1 MKEKLKNFIKNK
13 KAISYLIIICVSIYV
28 CIPLCS
34 KNIDISTDD
43 GIQHIYRLIGTFS
56 SLQEGNLFPVIMSE
70 FCNGFG
76 YSWNIFYSPLTA
88 YLPLIFKIFTNSFVL
103 CLKLFIFTTILLS
116 GIYMYKL
123 VFRITKSHKASVISA
138 ILYISA
144 PYHLTDIYNRVAIA
158 ELATFTFLPIIFIGM
173 YDLFKENKKSYYLA
187 IGAIGLT
194 LTHNVLTVYT
204 AIFCL
209 IYMII
214 NYKKINKNIIRTVLV
229 NVLIISLCTSFYW
242 LPLLEHYFATTYE
255 VFIPERMYNT
265 NTLIESK
272 LSTVDLLFGRK
283 WGINLYLG
291 LPIVL
296 GIIFTFIYRKKISDN
311 VKTYT
316 AIFLSFGLA
325 SLIMTLSIFPFEY
338 LPSFLRM
345 LQFVWRMLIFASF
358 FLSIVS
364 GITINMFIQNNDKR
378 KVISAVIFVIYAV
391 VVVNLT
397 KQMAKIPFNEEKYLE
412 PIPVSSRT
420 LKVHAGC
427 ATFEYLPQKA
437 YSNLDY
443 IKTRDSNAIIISGGA
458 DIINENKSGTRMT
471 FEVNNIKDNV
481 TIELPYIYYLGYNAI
496 LTDKEGNVSELQ
508 IKESDNG
515 FCMIEIKDIESGT
528 INVTYEGTTL
538 MKVSYMSTLA
548 GIIVLVW
555 LACKNRHNV
564 VR

>member
-1 MKEKLKNFIKNK
+1 MKEKLRDFIKNK
-13 KAISYLIIICVSIYV
+13 KVLSYLIIIFVSIFV

-34 KNIDISTDD
+34 KYADISTDD
-43 GIQHIYRLIGTFS
+43 GIQHIYRLLGTFS

-70 FCNGFG
+70 FCNEFG

-123 VFRITKSHKASVISA
+123 VFRITKSHKASIISA

-158 ELATFTFLPIIFIGM
+158 ELATFTFLPIVFIGM
-173 YDLFKENKKSYYLA
+173 YDLFKENKKSYYLSF
-187 IGAIGLT
+187 GAIGLT

-214 NYKKINKNIIRTVLV
+214 NYKKINKNIIKTVLI
-229 NVLIISLCTSFYW
+229 NVLIILLCTSFYW
-242 LPLLEHYFATTYE
+242 IPLLEHYFATTYE
-255 VFIPERMYNT
+255 VFIPERMYNL

-272 LSTVDLLFGRK
+272 LSTMDLLFGRK

-291 LPIVL
+291 LPLIL
-296 GIIFTFIYRKKISDN
+296 GIIFTFIYRKKISYKI
-311 VKTYT
+311 KTYV
-316 AIFLSFGLA
+316 AIFLSFGIA

-358 FLSIVS
+358 FLSIIS
-364 GITINMFIQNNDKR
+364 GITINMFIDKNNK
-378 KVISAVIFVIYAV
+378 KKAIFAIIFVVYLV
-391 VVVNLT
+391 VVVNSS
-397 KQMAKIPFNEEKYLE
+397 KQMIKIPFDEEKYLK
-412 PIPVSSRT
+412 PRPVSSQT

-427 ATFEYLPQKA
+427 ATFEYLPKKA

-443 IKTRDSNAIIISGGA
+443 IKTRNSNVIIISGEA
-458 DIINENKSGTRMT
+458 EIINENKSGTKMT

-481 TIELPYIYYLGYNAI
+481 TIELPYIYYLGYNATI
-496 LTDKEGNVSELQ
+496 TDEKGNVTKLK
-508 IKESDNG
+508 IKESENG
-515 FCMIEIKDIESGT
+515 FCMIDVKAIESGT
-528 INVTYEGTTL
+528 INISYDGTML
-538 MKVSYMSTLA
+538 MKVSYVSTLA
-548 GIIVLVW
+548 GIIILIGIV
-555 LACKNRHNV
+555 CKNRHNV
-564 VR
+564 VK

>member
-1 MKEKLKNFIKNK
+1 MKEKLRDFIKNK
-13 KAISYLIIICVSIYV
+13 KIISYLIIIFVSIFV

-34 KNIDISTDD
+34 KYADISTDD

-88 YLPLIFKIFTNSFVL
+88 YLPLIFKIFTNSFVI
-103 CLKLFIFTTILLS
+103 CLKLFIFATIALS

-123 VFRITKSHKASVISA
+123 VFRITKSHKASIISA

-158 ELATFTFLPIIFIGM
+158 ELATFTFLPIVFIGM

-214 NYKKINKNIIRTVLV
+214 NYKKINKSIIKTVLLK
-229 NVLIISLCTSFYW
+229 VLIILLCTSFYW
-242 LPLLEHYFATTYE
+242 VPLLEHYFATTYE
-255 VFIPERMYNT
+255 VFIPERMYNV

-272 LSTVDLLFGRK
+272 LSAMDLLFGRK

-296 GIIFTFIYRKKISDN
+296 GIIFTFIYRKRISDK
-311 VKTYT
+311 VKTYV

-325 SLIMTLSIFPFEY
+325 SLIMTLLIFPFEY

-358 FLSIVS
+358 FFCIVS
-364 GITINMFIQNNDKR
+364 GITINIFIDKNNNK
-378 KVISAVIFVIYAV
+378 KALFAIIFVVYLV
-391 VVVNLT
+391 VVVNST
-397 KQMAKIPFNEEKYLE
+397 KQMTKIPFDEEKYLK
-412 PIPVSSRT
+412 PRPVSSRT

-437 YSNLDY
+437 YSNLNY
-443 IKTRDSNAIIISGGA
+443 IKIRNSNVIIISGEA
-458 DIINENKSGTRMT
+458 EIINENKNGTKMT

-481 TIELPYIYYLGYNAI
+481 TIELPYIYYLGYNAT

-508 IKESDNG
+508 IQESDNG

-538 MKVSYMSTLA
+538 MKISYVSTLA
-548 GIIVLVW
+548 GIIIL
-555 LACKNRHNV
+555 LCIACKNRHNV
-564 VR
+564 V

>member
-1 MKEKLKNFIKNK
+1 MKEKLRDFIKNK
-13 KAISYLIIICVSIYV
+13 KIISYLIVICVSMYV

-34 KNIDISTDD
+34 KYADISTDD

-56 SLQEGNLFPVIMSE
+56 SLKEGNLFPVIMAE

-88 YLPLIFKIFTNSFVL
+88 YLPLIFKIFTSSFVI

-123 VFRITKSHKASVISA
+123 VFRITKNHIASVISS

-158 ELATFTFLPIIFIGM
+158 ELATFTFLPIVFIGM
-173 YDLFKENKKSYYLA
+173 YDLFKENKKSYYLSF
-187 IGAIGLT
+187 GAIGLT
-194 LTHNVLTVYT
+194 LTHNVLTIYT

-209 IYMII
+209 IYIII
-214 NYKKINKNIIRTVLV
+214 NYKKINKNIIKTVLI
-229 NVLIISLCTSFYW
+229 NILIILLYTSFYW

-255 VFIPERMYNT
+255 VFIPERMFNT
-265 NTLIESK
+265 NTLMKSK
-272 LSTVDLLFGRK
+272 LSTLDLLLGRK

-291 LPIVL
+291 LPIIL
-296 GIIFTFIYRKKISDN
+296 GIIFTFIYRKKIDIK
-311 VKTYT
+311 VRPYIV
-316 AIFLSFGLA
+316 IFLSFGIA

-345 LQFVWRMLIFASF
+345 IQFVWRMLIFASF

-364 GITINMFIQNNDKR
+364 GITISIYIQKSDKR
-378 KVISAVIFVIYAV
+378 KALLAIIFVMYIF
-391 VVVNLT
+391 VVVNSS
-397 KQMAKIPFNEEKYLE
+397 KQMTKIPFNEEKYLE
-412 PIPVSSRT
+412 PIPVSSKT

-427 ATFEYLPQKA
+427 ATFEYLPKKA

-443 IKTRDSNAIIISGGA
+443 IKTRNSNAIIISGEA
-458 DIINENKSGTRMT
+458 DIINENKNGTKMT

-481 TIELPYIYYLGYNAI
+481 TIELPYIYYLGYNATI
-496 LTDKEGNVSELQ
+496 TDEKGNVIKLK
-508 IKESDNG
+508 IKESENG
-515 FCMIEIKDIESGT
+515 FCMIEVKDIESGT
-528 INVTYEGTTL
+528 INVTYDGTTM
-538 MKVSYMSTLA
+538 MKISYISTLV
-548 GIIVLVW
+548 GIIVLVICIYKINIMW
-555 LACKNRHNV
+555 
-564 VR
+564 

>member
-13 KAISYLIIICVSIYV
+13 KTISYLIIIIVSIYA
-28 CIPLCS
+28 CLPLLS
-34 KNIDISTDD
+34 KYMDISTDD

-56 SLQEGNLFPVIMSE
+56 SLKEGNLFPVIMSE

-88 YLPLIFKIFTNSFVL
+88 YLPLILKIFTNSFVV
-103 CLKLFIFTTILLS
+103 CLKLFMFFTMLLS

-123 VFRITKSHKASVISA
+123 VFRISKSYKASVISA

-158 ELATFTFLPIIFIGM
+158 ELATFTFLPIVFIGM

-194 LTHNVLTVYT
+194 LTHNVLTLYT

-209 IYMII
+209 IYMMI
-214 NYKKINKNIIRTVLV
+214 NYKKINKNIIKTVLI
-229 NVLIISLCTSFYW
+229 NVLVILLCTSFYW
-242 LPLLEHYFATTYE
+242 IPLLEHYLGTIYE

-272 LSTVDLLFGRK
+272 LSAVDLLFGIK

-291 LPIVL
+291 LPILL
-296 GIIFTFIYRKKISDN
+296 GIIFTFIYRKKINDN
-311 VKTYT
+311 VKPYL

-325 SLIMTLSIFPFEY
+325 SSIMTLSIFPFEY

-364 GITINMFIQNNDKR
+364 GITISMFMDKSN
-378 KVISAVIFVIYAV
+378 KKKALFAIIFVIYLF
-391 VVVNLT
+391 VVVNSS
-397 KQMAKIPFNEEKYLE
+397 KQMIKIPFDENHYLE

-437 YSNLDY
+437 YSNLEY
-443 IKTRDSNAIIISGGA
+443 IKTRNKNAIIISGEA
-458 DIINENKSGTRMT
+458 DIIIENKNGTKMA
-471 FEVNNIKDNV
+471 FEVNNIKDDV
-481 TIELPYIYYLGYNAI
+481 EIELPYIYYLGYNAT
-496 LTDKEGNVSELQ
+496 LTDEQGNVSKLQ

-515 FCMIEIKDIESGT
+515 FCMIEVKDIEKGT
-528 INVTYEGTTL
+528 VNVTYEGTTL
-538 MKVSYMSTLA
+538 MKVSYVSTLA

-555 LACKNRHNV
+555 LICKNRHNV
-564 VR
+564 VK

>member
-1 MKEKLKNFIKNK
+1 MKEKLKDFMKNK
-13 KAISYLIIICVSIYV
+13 KIISYLIIICVSIYV
-28 CIPLCS
+28 CIPLYS
-34 KNIDISTDD
+34 KYADISTDD
-43 GIQHIYRLIGTFS
+43 GIQHICRVIGTFS
-56 SLQEGNLFPVIMSE
+56 SLEEGNLFPVIMSE

-88 YLPLIFKIFTNSFVL
+88 YLPLIFKIFTNSFVI

-123 VFRITKSHKASVISA
+123 VFRITKSHKASIISA

-214 NYKKINKNIIRTVLV
+214 NYKKINKNIIKTVLI
-229 NVLIISLCTSFYW
+229 NVLVILLCTSFYW
-242 LPLLEHYFATTYE
+242 IPLLEHYFATTYE
-255 VFIPERMYNT
+255 VFIPERMYNV

-272 LSTVDLLFGRK
+272 LSAMDLLFGRK

-296 GIIFTFIYRKKISDN
+296 GIIFTFIYRKKISDK
-311 VKTYT
+311 VKTYV
-316 AIFLSFGLA
+316 AIFLGFGLV
-325 SLIMTLSIFPFEY
+325 SLIITLSIFPFEY

-364 GITINMFIQNNDKR
+364 GITINMFIDKNNK
-378 KVISAVIFVIYAV
+378 KKALFAIIFVIYLFVAV
-391 VVVNLT
+391 NSS
-397 KQMAKIPFNEEKYLE
+397 KQMTKIPFDEEKYLK
-412 PIPVSSRT
+412 PRPVSSQT

-443 IKTRDSNAIIISGGA
+443 IKTRDSNAIIISGEA
-458 DIINENKSGTRMT
+458 EIINENKSGTKMT
-471 FEVNNIKDNV
+471 FEVNNVKNNV

-555 LACKNRHNV
+555 YVCKNQHNV

>member
-1 MKEKLKNFIKNK
+1 MKNKLKSFIKNK
-13 KAISYLIIICVSIYV
+13 KTISYLIITFVTIYA
-28 CIPLCS
+28 CIPLFS
-34 KNIDISTDD
+34 KYMDVSTDD
-43 GIQHIYRLIGTFS
+43 GIQHICRLIGTFS
-56 SLQEGNLFPVIMSE
+56 SLKEGNLFPVIMSE
-70 FCNGFG
+70 FCNEFG

-88 YLPLIFKIFTNSFVL
+88 YLPLIFRIFTNSFVV
-103 CLKLFIFTTILLS
+103 CLKLFIFSTILLS

-123 VFRITKSHKASVISA
+123 VFRISKSYKAGVISA

-158 ELATFTFLPIIFIGM
+158 EMATFTFLPIIFIGM

-194 LTHNVLTVYT
+194 LTHNVLTIYT

-209 IYMII
+209 IYMMI
-214 NYKKINKNIIRTVLV
+214 NYKKINKNIVKTVLI
-229 NVLIISLCTSFYW
+229 NVLVILLCTSFYW
-242 LPLLEHYFATTYE
+242 IPLLEHYFGTAYE

-272 LSTVDLLFGRK
+272 LSAIDLLFGRK

-291 LPIVL
+291 LPTLL
-296 GIIFTFIYRKKISDN
+296 GIIFTFIYRKKLN
-311 VKTYT
+311 NQVKLYV
-316 AIFLSFGLA
+316 AMFLGFGIA

-358 FLSIVS
+358 FLSIIS
-364 GITINMFIQNNDKR
+364 GITINMFIDKNNK
-378 KVISAVIFVIYAV
+378 KKALFSIIFVIYIF
-391 VVVNLT
+391 VVVNST
-397 KQMAKIPFNEEKYLE
+397 KQMTKVPFNEAKYLE
-412 PIPVSSRT
+412 AIPVSSKT

-443 IKTRDSNAIIISGGA
+443 IKTRNNNAIIISGEA
-458 DIINENKSGTRMT
+458 DIINENKNGTKMT
-471 FEVNNIKDNV
+471 FEVNNIKDNLK
-481 TIELPYIYYLGYNAI
+481 IELPYIYYLGYNAT
-496 LTDKEGNVSELQ
+496 LTDEQGNVSKIQ

-515 FCMIEIKDIESGT
+515 FCMIEIKDIESGS
-528 INVTYEGTTL
+528 INISYEGTTL
-538 MKVSYMSTLA
+538 MKVSYVSTLA
-548 GIIVLVW
+548 GIIVLIW
-555 LACKNRHNV
+555 LICKNRHNV

>member
-1 MKEKLKNFIKNK
+1 MKEKLRDFIKNK
-13 KAISYLIIICVSIYV
+13 KIISYLIIIFVSIFV

-34 KNIDISTDD
+34 KYADISTDD

-88 YLPLIFKIFTNSFVL
+88 YLPLIFKIFTNSFVNI
-103 CLKLFIFTTILLS
+103 LKLFIFTTILLS

-123 VFRITKSHKASVISA
+123 VFRITKSHKASMISA

-158 ELATFTFLPIIFIGM
+158 ELATFTFLPIVFMGM

-214 NYKKINKNIIRTVLV
+214 NYKKINKSIIKTVLLK
-229 NVLIISLCTSFYW
+229 VLIILLCTSFYW
-242 LPLLEHYFATTYE
+242 VPLLEHYFATTYE
-255 VFIPERMYNT
+255 VFIPERMYNV

-272 LSTVDLLFGRK
+272 LSAMDLLFGRK

-296 GIIFTFIYRKKISDN
+296 GIIFTFIYRKRISDK
-311 VKTYT
+311 VKTYV

-325 SLIMTLSIFPFEY
+325 SLIMTLLIFPFEY

-364 GITINMFIQNNDKR
+364 GITINMFIDKNNK
-378 KVISAVIFVIYAV
+378 KKALFAIIFVIYLF
-391 VVVNLT
+391 VVVNST
-397 KQMAKIPFNEEKYLE
+397 KQMTKIPFDEEKYLK
-412 PIPVSSRT
+412 PRPVSSRT

-443 IKTRDSNAIIISGGA
+443 IKIRNSNVIIISGEA
-458 DIINENKSGTRMT
+458 EIINENKNGTKMT

-481 TIELPYIYYLGYNAI
+481 TIELPYIYYLGYNAT

-508 IKESDNG
+508 IQESDNG
-515 FCMIEIKDIESGT
+515 FCMIEIKDIERGT

-538 MKVSYMSTLA
+538 MKISYVSTLA
-548 GIIVLVW
+548 GIIIL
-555 LACKNRHNV
+555 LCIACKNQHNV
-564 VR
+564 VK

>member
-1 MKEKLKNFIKNK
+1 MKEKLKDFMKNK
-13 KAISYLIIICVSIYV
+13 KIISYLIIICVSIYV
-28 CIPLCS
+28 CIPLYS
-34 KNIDISTDD
+34 KYADISTDD
-43 GIQHIYRLIGTFS
+43 GIQHICRVIGTFS
-56 SLQEGNLFPVIMSE
+56 SLEEGNLFPVIMSE

-88 YLPLIFKIFTNSFVL
+88 YLPLIFKIFTNSFVI

-123 VFRITKSHKASVISA
+123 VFRITKSHKASIISA

-173 YDLFKENKKSYYLA
+173 YDLFKGNKSYYLA

-214 NYKKINKNIIRTVLV
+214 NYKKINKNIIKTVLI
-229 NVLIISLCTSFYW
+229 NVLVILLCTSFYW
-242 LPLLEHYFATTYE
+242 IPLLEHYFATTYE
-255 VFIPERMYNT
+255 VFIPERMYNV

-272 LSTVDLLFGRK
+272 LSAMDLLFGRK

-296 GIIFTFIYRKKISDN
+296 GIIFTFIYRKKISDK
-311 VKTYT
+311 VKTYV
-316 AIFLSFGLA
+316 AIFLGFGLV
-325 SLIMTLSIFPFEY
+325 SLIITLSIFPFEY

-364 GITINMFIQNNDKR
+364 GITINMFIDKNNK
-378 KVISAVIFVIYAV
+378 KKALFAIIFVIYLFVAV
-391 VVVNLT
+391 NSS
-397 KQMAKIPFNEEKYLE
+397 KQMTKIPFDEEKYLK
-412 PIPVSSRT
+412 PRPVSSQT

-443 IKTRDSNAIIISGGA
+443 IKTRDSNAIIISGEA
-458 DIINENKSGTRMT
+458 EIINENKSGTKMT
-471 FEVNNIKDNV
+471 FEVNNVKNNV

-555 LACKNRHNV
+555 YVCKNQHNV